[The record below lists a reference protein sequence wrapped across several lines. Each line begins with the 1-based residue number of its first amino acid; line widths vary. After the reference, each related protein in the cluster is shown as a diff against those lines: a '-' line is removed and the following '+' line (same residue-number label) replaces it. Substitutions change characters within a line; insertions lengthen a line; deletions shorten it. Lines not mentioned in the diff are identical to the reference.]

1 MALVKVVA
9 VMVLVLML
17 LLMMMLLAVIVAAAV
32 AEQIWIFQ
40 VVIILAHGPVY
51 GLSRFGTVR
60 LSLAFVLRL

>member
-17 LLMMMLLAVIVAAAV
+17 LLMMLLAVIVAAAV

-60 LSLAFVLRL
+60 LSLAFVLRP